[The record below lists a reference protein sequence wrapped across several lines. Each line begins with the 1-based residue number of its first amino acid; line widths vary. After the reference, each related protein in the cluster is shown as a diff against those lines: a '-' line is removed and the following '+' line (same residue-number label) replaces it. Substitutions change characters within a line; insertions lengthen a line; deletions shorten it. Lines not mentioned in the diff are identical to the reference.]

1 MVMMPGTAIN
11 ERVTGGDVA
20 GREATRRICL
30 LSDDLSGR
38 ADEGAKKWTVA
49 IAAALRRRHE
59 VSLLSARGP
68 SAVPEVRVVPT
79 GRGFTGKALRDELRS
94 WQPDVLVY
102 AARASATFASF
113 LRARLLKLYC
123 PNARVVLL
131 GFQTRHH
138 NAWQRALIRLIAPD
152 LVAVQSAANGDY
164 LASLGCRVAILPSGV
179 DLDTFRPIPR
189 ERRALLRA
197 AYGLDP
203 DRPIALHI
211 GHMEPQ
217 RGIGVLA
224 DLAARGDCQVVL
236 VTSSTTAHHA
246 DQALG
251 QALRRAGVILL
262 TDYQPRV
269 EELFQLAD
277 CYVFPVRSTDN
288 AIEAPLSVLEAL
300 ACDLPVVTTRFG
312 GLPRLF
318 AGATHPGLVFVDTP
332 EELINAATWLCQ
344 APLPGSR
351 TLVEPYAWERVA
363 DDLLRAVSDT
373 PQQSVVRTLLRA
385 AHIL

>member
-1 MVMMPGTAIN
+1 MVGTTTV
-11 ERVTGGDVA
+11 ERATGEGQA
-20 GREATRRICL
+20 GRETIRRVGL
-30 LSDDLSGR
+30 LSDDLSGK
-38 ADEGAKKWTVA
+38 ADEGTKKWTVA
-49 IAAALRRRHE
+49 IAAALRGRHE
-59 VSLLSARGP
+59 VALLSARGP
-68 SAVPEVRVVPT
+68 SAVPEVQVVPT
-79 GRGFTGKALRDELRS
+79 GRSLIGKGLRDELRR
-94 WQPDVLVY
+94 WRPDVLVY
-102 AARASATFASF
+102 ASRSSATFASF

-123 PNARVVLL
+123 PGARVVLV

-138 NAWQRALIRLIAPD
+138 AAWQRAVIRLIAPD
-152 LVAVQSAANGDY
+152 LVTVQSAANGAY
-164 LASLGCRVAILPSGV
+164 LEELGCRVANLPSGV

-211 GHMEPQ
+211 GHLEPR

-224 DLAARGDCQVVL
+224 DLAARGECQVVL

-251 QALRRAGVILL
+251 QALRQAGVTLL

-269 EELFQLAD
+269 EELYQLAD
-277 CYVFPVRSTDN
+277 CYVFPVQSTNN

-318 AGATHPGLVFVDTP
+318 AGAAHPGLVFVDSP
-332 EELINAATWLCQ
+332 EELVNAASWLCQ
-344 APLPGSR
+344 TPISGTRA
-351 TLVEPYAWERVA
+351 LVEPYGWERIA
-363 DDLLRAVSDT
+363 DDLLRATCDT
-373 PQQSVVRTLLRA
+373 PQRSVVRTLLRA

>member
-1 MVMMPGTAIN
+1 MVGTTTV
-11 ERVTGGDVA
+11 ERATGEGQV
-20 GREATRRICL
+20 GREMSRRICL
-30 LSDDLSGR
+30 LSDDLSGK

-59 VSLLSARGP
+59 VALLSARGP
-68 SAVPEVRVVPT
+68 SAIPEVQVVQA
-79 GRGFTGKALRDELRS
+79 GRSLIGKRLRDELRR
-94 WQPDVLVY
+94 QRPDVLIY
-102 AARASATFASF
+102 ASRSSATFASF

-123 PNARVVLL
+123 PGARVTLV

-138 NAWQRALIRLIAPD
+138 AAWQRAVIRLIAPD
-152 LVAVQSAANGDY
+152 LVTVQSAANGAY
-164 LASLGCRVAILPSGV
+164 LEELGCRVANLPSGV

-203 DRPIALHI
+203 NRPVALHI
-211 GHMEPQ
+211 GHLEPQ

-224 DLAARGDCQVVL
+224 DLAARGECQVVL

-251 QALRRAGVILL
+251 QALRRAGVTLL

-269 EELFQLAD
+269 EELYQLAD

-318 AGATHPGLVFVDTP
+318 AGATHPGLVFVDSP
-332 EELINAATWLCQ
+332 EELVNAASWLCQ
-344 APLPGSR
+344 TPIQGTRA
-351 TLVEPYAWERVA
+351 LVEPYGWERVA
-363 DDLLRAVSDT
+363 DDLLEATFDV
-373 PQQSVVRTLLRA
+373 PQRSVMRTLLRA